1 MSLNARPTQDFVSI
15 KEVRDGIIT
24 LKDGGV
30 RAIMMVSSI
39 NLSLKAYD
47 EQQAIIMQF
56 QSFLNSLDFPTQISL
71 QSRRLD
77 IRPYLMTLEKQMAD
91 QPEPLLKIQTR
102 EYMEFIRA
110 FTDSN
115 SIMTKQFFITV
126 PYSTTELSSDSVVSS
141 MFKKK
146 SAPSA
151 KTSEDVLFEEKRSQ
165 LEQRMGMIES
175 GLGRIGLK
183 VAPLDTEAV
192 VELFYKIFNPGD
204 TSTENAGMMG
214 Q

>member
-1 MSLNARPTQDFVSI
+1 MALNARPTQDFVPI

-30 RAIMMVSSI
+30 RAVLMVSSI

-47 EQQAIIMQF
+47 EQQAIIIQF
-56 QSFLNSLDFPTQISL
+56 QSFLNTLDFSTQIVL

-77 IRPYLMTLEKQMAD
+77 IRPYLAMLEKQMAD
-91 QPEPLLKIQTR
+91 QVEPLLKIQTR

-110 FTDSN
+110 FTESN
-115 SIMTKQFFITV
+115 SIMTKQFFVVI
-126 PYSTTELSSDSVVSS
+126 PYSATEISSESVVNSV
-141 MFKKK
+141 FKKK
-146 SAPSA
+146 TVEKKS
-151 KTSEDVLFEEKRSQ
+151 SEETDFEEKRTQ
-165 LEQRMGMIES
+165 LEQRMSMVES

-192 VELFYKIFNPGD
+192 VELFYKIFNPGE
-204 TSTENAGMMG
+204 TSTENGNMLV